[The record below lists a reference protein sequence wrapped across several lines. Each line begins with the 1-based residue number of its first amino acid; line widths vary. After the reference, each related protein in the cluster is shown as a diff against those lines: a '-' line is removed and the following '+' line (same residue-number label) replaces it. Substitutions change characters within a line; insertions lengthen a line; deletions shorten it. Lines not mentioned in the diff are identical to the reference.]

1 MKFLVQN
8 DINEASLTGEL
19 RIDTTNGHQQ
29 GSRPASSASSSS
41 GGVNGHKQ
49 LQQGPSP
56 NNNQYGGKYP
66 TPPLGPML
74 APFPM
79 MYPPQAS
86 PNGLM
91 PPGSIPYNQ
100 SPQHIMMMKMMMHQQ
115 QAAAYQKHLASMAAA
130 GAASSGVAKASPSPN
145 GSQAS
150 PYQHHH
156 MSYSATFPNGN
167 STSYLNGMRNFL
179 FFCFS
184 KSNSFLMF
192 NFCSI

>member
-1 MKFLVQN
+1 MKFSVQN

-56 NNNQYGGKYP
+56 NNNNNQYGKYP

-130 GAASSGVAKASPSPN
+130 GAASSGAAKASPSPN

-167 STSYLNGMRNFL
+167 STSFLNGMRNF
-179 FFCFS
+179 
-184 KSNSFLMF
+184 
-192 NFCSI
+192 I